1 MSTST
6 ATWIGLRT
14 LAADA
19 HGNPPRG
26 FDCNQHVTPAIARAA
41 VAKGYQFC
49 VRYIRRATAHDY
61 DLNKTEVADILGSG
75 LGLMLVQ
82 HYSGEGWRPSAA
94 LGSQYGYVAALEAA
108 GMVPRGTMIW
118 CDLEGVARG
127 VPADVIVAYLKN
139 WYNAVAAAGFVPGL
153 YVGYGCGLTN
163 EELYL
168 RLPFTHYWR
177 AYNGDNAPTV
187 RGFQMLQHVAKAE
200 DRIPGCDVEFDVN
213 TIHVDHKGGTPIVLL
228 QLPRGDMTTQKQSA
242 QQVLADIQQ
251 PPADANDP
259 QAWAA
264 KLAAAA
270 QLLQQVLPLI
280 SFAWSIF
287 GHRAAASA
295 PGHGHGPTAEE
306 FKQKAAEAGI
316 DLH

>member
-1 MSTST
+1 M
-6 ATWIGLRT
+6 IVLRT
-14 LAADA
+14 LAPNEKGEA
-19 HGNPPRG
+19 PRG
-26 FDCNQHVTPAIARAA
+26 FDCNQHVTRAIADAA

-49 VRYIRRATAHDY
+49 VRYVRRATAHDY
-61 DLNKTEVADILGSG
+61 DLNKTEVADILASG

-108 GMVPRGTMIW
+108 ALVPRGTMIW

-177 AYNGDNAPTV
+177 AYNGDNAPIV
-187 RGFQMLQHVAKAE
+187 RGFQMLQHVASAE
-200 DRIPGCDVEFDVN
+200 DRIPGLDVEFDVD

-228 QLPRGDMTTQKQSA
+228 DLPRGTMTPQQRSA
-242 QQVLADIQQ
+242 QQVLADAQT
-251 PPADANDP
+251 PPTDPNDA
-259 QAWAA
+259 QAWAQ

-270 QLLQQVLPLI
+270 QLIQQLLPLV

-287 GHRAAASA
+287 GHRAMGTA
-295 PGHGHGPTAEE
+295 PGHGQGGKTDE
-306 FKQKAAEAGI
+306 FKERAAEAGI
-316 DLH
+316 TLN